1 LGNEE
6 IKALIQAVGVGCGT
20 RAEYLPDDLFHANF
34 PDEVSAGEARA
45 VSRIFPISE
54 MSAVGRG
61 GMNLE
66 RLRYNKIIIMTDADV
81 DGAHIRTLLLTFF
94 YRHMLPLL
102 EDGHIYI
109 AQPPL
114 YKVRAG
120 RDERYV
126 ADDRAKE
133 ALVEEWEGRN
143 PVVQRFKGLGEM
155 DAEELWATTMDPARR
170 VLHRVQILDAE
181 EAEKVFQTLMGR
193 DVVAR
198 KRFIEANATKVMN
211 LDI

>member
-1 LGNEE
+1 MGNEE